1 MAVCVLCDQR
11 TGDRACPAL
20 GRRICS
26 ACCGA
31 HRRKTVR
38 CIPSCTFL
46 VAAERHL
53 RERRAREL
61 VQAWTEWQGR
71 LSADGQE
78 DLWPYVEA
86 LAQLL
91 ADMLHRNDADDEHV
105 ESAVAF
111 LAQTLS
117 PITIVGAAPPMLGR
131 MLAETLLPLVQEGRL
146 SAPRL
151 RDAAQALSDWLGAY
165 RSTADTHRF
174 VHGLLGLI
182 PPQQEKPPGQ
192 QGGLI
197 VRP

>member
-1 MAVCVLCDQR
+1 MAVCALCEQR

-26 ACCGA
+26 TCCGT

-61 VQAWTEWQGR
+61 VQAWAEWQGH
-71 LSADGQE
+71 LSAEGQE
-78 DLWPYVEA
+78 DLWRYVEL

-91 ADMLHRNDADDEHV
+91 ADMLHTTDADDEHV

-131 MLAETLLPLVQEGRL
+131 MLTETLLPLVQEGRL
-146 SAPRL
+146 SAPTL
-151 RDAAQALSDWLGAY
+151 RDAAQALSGWLGAY
-165 RSTADTHRF
+165 RTTEDTHRF

-182 PPQQEKPPGQ
+182 PPQDRPEGH